1 MPGDLDNPVDAAA
14 WTYGLPGELY
24 ATLARRTSGPR
35 PPPPFPAVHPFSYI
49 MVMPLMRTTLT
60 LADLTARTGLD
71 VLGHLEREVT
81 IPVIDGI
88 QAQGDLLV
96 IPIALLTEPQGRRWR
111 DVYITDSPRWHE
123 VPGPGIEVLRAG
135 AGGNP
140 HTLVAD
146 PGTCR
151 WTTGVFDSQRLALG
165 ALTATGVAYLIH
177 PEHGGSGI
185 APGRYIIRR
194 QRERRGATR
203 RPAIP
208 AYRKPGPVRR
218 RLATS
223 LAPGGGRSP
232 LSPGP

>member
-1 MPGDLDNPVDAAA
+1 ML
-14 WTYGLPGELY
+14 
-24 ATLARRTSGPR
+24 
-35 PPPPFPAVHPFSYI
+35 
-49 MVMPLMRTTLT
+49 TTLT

-96 IPIALLTEPQGRRWR
+96 IPIALLATDPEGRAWR
-111 DVYITDSPRWHE
+111 SVSITDYPRWHA
-123 VPGPGIEVLRAG
+123 VPGEGIEVLRAG

-151 WTTGVFDSQRLALG
+151 WTTGVRDPERLALG
-165 ALTATGVAYLIH
+165 ALSTTGVAYLIH

-185 APGRYIIRR
+185 APGRYVIRR
-194 QRERRGATR
+194 QRERRGGPR
-203 RPAIP
+203 RSTEFPHAGNGDQFV
-208 AYRKPGPVRR
+208 AD
-218 RLATS
+218 
-223 LAPGGGRSP
+223 
-232 LSPGP
+232 